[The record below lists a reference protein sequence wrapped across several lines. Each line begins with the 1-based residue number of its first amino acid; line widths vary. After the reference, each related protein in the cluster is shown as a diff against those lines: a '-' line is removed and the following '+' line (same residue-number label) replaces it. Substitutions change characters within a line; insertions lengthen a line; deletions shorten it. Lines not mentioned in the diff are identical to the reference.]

1 MGELALWKRKL
12 CKQYDIAPSEVRLVL
27 VDMLPTIMSNL
38 SKKNIETSH
47 RYLEKKLGVEV
58 LLNTAIKEATPEG
71 VITGNGLLDTKTF
84 IWAAGVRSNP
94 IIDGLPIETVGGQ
107 RRVKV
112 DQFGMTGLTNVYAIG
127 DVGGLLDEKEKPYP
141 AMVENAVQTGKGVAK
156 NILAVLAGKKQ
167 TPVTVTMHGIMVC
180 IGRWF
185 AVSDIMGKSLPVWL
199 SILMKYVVN
208 MHYLWEITGFRGVY
222 KYLRSEERRGGK
234 ECR

>member
-1 MGELALWKRKL
+1 
-12 CKQYDIAPSEVRLVL
+12 
-27 VDMLPTIMSNL
+27 
-38 SKKNIETSH
+38 
-47 RYLEKKLGVEV
+47 
-58 LLNTAIKEATPEG
+58 
-71 VITGNGLLDTKTF
+71 
-84 IWAAGVRSNP
+84 
-94 IIDGLPIETVGGQ
+94 
-107 RRVKV
+107 
-112 DQFGMTGLTNVYAIG
+112 MTGLTNVYAIG

-222 KYLRSEERRGGK
+222 KYLKHEWTDEIGRAHV
-234 ECR
+234 